1 MRVLR
6 ALIAM
11 TCIQLLAAC
20 TYDGIRMDERQ
31 RCGAMPQSESAR
43 CYARTQD
50 TKAEYDA
57 KRSKLKQSLESK
69 PDRPTD
75 PRYEQWIP

>member
-1 MRVLR
+1 MRLLR
-6 ALIAM
+6 TVIAVTGM
-11 TCIQLLAAC
+11 QLLTAC

-57 KRSKLKQSLESK
+57 KRSKLKQSLEGK
-69 PDRPTD
+69 PDKPTD

>member
-1 MRVLR
+1 MKVLR
-6 ALIAM
+6 AVIAL

-31 RCGAMPQSESAR
+31 RCGAMRQSESAG
-43 CYARTQD
+43 CYARTHD
-50 TKAEYDA
+50 SKAEYDA

-69 PDRPTD
+69 PDKPTD
-75 PRYEQWIP
+75 ARYEQWIP

>member
-6 ALIAM
+6 AVIAL

-20 TYDGIRMDERQ
+20 TYDGMRMGERQ
-31 RCGAMPQSESAR
+31 RCSAMPQSESAR

-57 KRSKLKQSLESK
+57 KRSKLKQSLEGK

-75 PRYEQWIP
+75 LRYEQWIP